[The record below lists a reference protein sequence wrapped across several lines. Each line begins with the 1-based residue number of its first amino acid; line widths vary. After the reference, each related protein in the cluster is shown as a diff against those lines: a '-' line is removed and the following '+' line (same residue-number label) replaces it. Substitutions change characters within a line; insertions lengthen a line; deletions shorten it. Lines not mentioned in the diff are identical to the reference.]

1 MTMLAQIER
10 RLKEYAALVKSGK
23 VVPIEAGKKNLNNND
38 VIMIG
43 VPVPKE
49 IHARMVIAAKERNT
63 TLKRLVVEVLE
74 RVYAD

>member
-23 VVPIEAGKKNLNNND
+23 VTAIDSKKTNDNHD

-43 VPVPKE
+43 VPVPRE

-63 TLKRLVVEVLE
+63 SLKRLVVEVLE
-74 RVYAD
+74 RVYVD

>member
-23 VVPIEAGKKNLNNND
+23 ITSIDAKKTSDSQD

-43 VPVPKE
+43 VPVPRE
-49 IHARMVIAAKERNT
+49 IHAKMVIAARERNT
-63 TLKRLVVEVLE
+63 SLKRLAVEMLE
-74 RVYAD
+74 RVYVD

>member
-23 VVPIEAGKKNLNNND
+23 VTSIDSKKTNDNHD

-43 VPVPKE
+43 VPVPRE

-63 TLKRLVVEVLE
+63 SLKRLVVEVLE
-74 RVYAD
+74 RVYVD